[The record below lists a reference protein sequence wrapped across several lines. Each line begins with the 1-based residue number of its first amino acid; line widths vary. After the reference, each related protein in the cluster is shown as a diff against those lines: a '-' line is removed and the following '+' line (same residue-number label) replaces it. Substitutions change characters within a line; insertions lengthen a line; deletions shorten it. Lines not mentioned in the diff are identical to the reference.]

1 MNSSKFIS
9 TFMERLVVMDDFMK
23 IHSRLFYQLVEIEA
37 QEVAIAGLQVQLN
50 SFFAYCSDNLSISI
64 SMFNYLT
71 Q

>member
-9 TFMERLVVMDDFMK
+9 TFMERLVVMDDFYENTFK
-23 IHSRLFYQLVEIEA
+23 IILPVGGEA
-37 QEVAIAGLQVQLN
+37 QEVAIAELQVQLN
-50 SFFAYCSDNLSISI
+50 SFFAYCSDHLSISI

>member
-23 IHSRLFYQLVEIEA
+23 IHSRLFYQLVEMA

-50 SFFAYCSDNLSISI
+50 SFFAYCSDHLSISI